1 MGEFDID
8 ALFLTNLRLHELAPN
23 CKNVLNW
30 CSEHECYL
38 DECDSKVKANAATIA
53 AVKGI
58 IQYYLANDSEDFV
71 LELILAVKRG
81 GYE

>member
-1 MGEFDID
+1 MSEFDIQ

-53 AVKGI
+53 AVEGI
-58 IQYYLANDSEDFV
+58 IKQLKAHGRE
-71 LELILAVKRG
+71 LEIQGLTKALQEA
-81 GYE
+81 GY